1 MTKRLGLHSAHDN
14 ERLACYDKAADAE
27 QNAAEQTAAPISR
40 GEYTP
45 IMGPTTSPN
54 RVTLSAEER
63 ALAAASAIS
72 EVKYA

>member
-14 ERLACYDKAADAE
+14 ERLACYDKAAG
-27 QNAAEQTAAPISR
+27 AEQTAAPISR